1 MDRDMELVL
10 LAIAELR
17 GIKLQYNV
25 KKLKPD
31 GIFT

>member
-1 MDRDMELVL
+1 MELVL